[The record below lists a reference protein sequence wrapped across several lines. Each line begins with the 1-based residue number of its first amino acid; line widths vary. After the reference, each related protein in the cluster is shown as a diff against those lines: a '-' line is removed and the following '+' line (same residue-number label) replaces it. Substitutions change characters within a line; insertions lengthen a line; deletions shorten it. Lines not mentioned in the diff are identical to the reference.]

1 MVARYSDPTDQ
12 LFVFFPEPKERVGI
26 QTLKTYCERM
36 QADNIHR
43 AIIVVAQGMT
53 PSAKAVMEEMAP
65 KYIIQ
70 MFNEQELLINITEHE
85 LVPNHQVLT
94 DDEKIELLKRYK
106 IEEKLLPRIQIND
119 PISRYFGTERSPLK
133 LLIF

>member
-1 MVARYSDPTDQ
+1 
-12 LFVFFPEPKERVGI
+12 
-26 QTLKTYCERM
+26 M